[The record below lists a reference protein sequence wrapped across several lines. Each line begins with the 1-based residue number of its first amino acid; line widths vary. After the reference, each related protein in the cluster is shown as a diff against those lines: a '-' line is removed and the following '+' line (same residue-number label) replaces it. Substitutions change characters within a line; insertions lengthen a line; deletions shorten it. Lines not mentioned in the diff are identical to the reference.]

1 MNVAVIGGGAS
12 GVLAALR
19 LKFNNSDINVT
30 IFEKNSKPLK
40 KLGVT
45 GNGRCNLGNEDIQS
59 KYFLHEDIVNQM
71 ISLGYKDESIK
82 FFNQLG
88 LFMVNDF
95 AGRIY
100 PKSNQAITVVELL
113 MKELYYKHVK
123 VICDTSVDNIK
134 VLSDNKFLIND
145 MIFDKVIIASGNNA
159 GFSNDEVLLYKN
171 LPFKYIKDIPAL
183 VGFRIKEDITP
194 LFGVKQSGTVKLG
207 NHQSKGEVVF
217 KEDGVSG
224 ICVMDLSVFYD
235 GSINEISFD
244 FLDDYSEL
252 ELKMIVERK
261 IKNDPYIHLHN
272 LMFGS
277 VNNKLLGFF
286 NKGYPNIK
294 VTTAPKEMLDSYL
307 SQFKDFRLTIKNTY
321 DLKTAH
327 VSKGGILLEELD
339 LFETKKIPNLY
350 VCGDATTQVGIC
362 GGYNLWFAFTS
373 AIMVAD
379 KICK

>member
-1 MNVAVIGGGAS
+1 MKVAIIGGGAS

-19 LKFNNSDINVT
+19 LKFNNSDIDVT

-45 GNGRCNLGNEDIQS
+45 GNGRCNLGNEDISSQ
-59 KYFLHEDIVNQM
+59 YFLHKDIVDEM
-71 ISLGYKDESIK
+71 IKLGYKDTSIN

-100 PKSNQAITVVELL
+100 PKSNQAATVVELL
-113 MKELYYKHVK
+113 MKELYYKHINL
-123 VICDTSVDNIK
+123 ICDTTIDKIK
-134 VLSDNKFLIND
+134 VLEDNRFLVND
-145 MIFDKVIIASGNNA
+145 DIFDKVIICSGSNA
-159 GFSNDEVLLYKN
+159 GFSNDEISLYKN
-171 LPFKYIKDIPAL
+171 LPFKLTKDAPAL
-183 VGFRIKEDITP
+183 VGFKIKEDIKP
-194 LFGVKQSGTVKLG
+194 LFGVKQTGTVSLG
-207 NHQSKGEVVF
+207 THKSKGEVVF

-224 ICVMDLSVFYD
+224 ICVMDLSVYYD
-235 GSINEISFD
+235 QKDNIISFD
-244 FLDDYSEL
+244 FLDEYSDVQ
-252 ELKMIVERK
+252 LKKIVERK
-261 IKNDPYIHLHN
+261 IKNDPYVHLHN

-307 SQFKDFRLTIKNTY
+307 LQFKDFRLTIKDTY
-321 DLKTAH
+321 ELKTAH
-327 VSKGGILLEELD
+327 VSKGGIDLNELE
-339 LFETKKIPNLY
+339 LFETKKIPNLF
-350 VCGDATTQVGIC
+350 VCGDATNQAGIC

-373 AIMVAD
+373 GLMVAD

>member
-1 MNVAVIGGGAS
+1 MKVAVIGGGAS

-19 LKFNNSDINVT
+19 LKFNNSDIDVT
-30 IFEKNSKPLK
+30 IFEKNNKPLK
-40 KLGVT
+40 KLGIT

-59 KYFLHEDIVNQM
+59 KYFLHKEIVNEM

-82 FFNQLG
+82 FFNHLG

-100 PKSNQAITVVELL
+100 PKSNQAQTVVELL
-113 MKELYYKHVK
+113 MKELYYKRISL
-123 VICDTSVDNIK
+123 ICDINITEIK
-134 VLSDNKFLIND
+134 MLDDNKFMINKQV
-145 MIFDKVIIASGNNA
+145 FDKVIIATGNNA
-159 GFSNDEVLLYKN
+159 GFSNDEITLYQN
-171 LPFKYIKDIPAL
+171 LPFKIFKDFPAL
-183 VGFRIKEDITP
+183 VGFKVKEDIKA
-194 LFGVKQSGTVKLG
+194 LFGVKQTGTVKLG
-207 NHQSKGEVVF
+207 EHTSKGEVMF
-217 KEDGVSG
+217 KEDGISG

-235 GSINEISFD
+235 KSEKLLSFD

-252 ELKMIVERK
+252 ELKMIVDKK
-261 IKNDPYIHLHN
+261 IKNDPYVHLHN

-294 VTTAPKEMLDSYL
+294 VTTAPKEMIDSYL
-307 SQFKDFRLTIKNTY
+307 SQFKNFKLTIKDTY

-327 VSKGGILLEELD
+327 TSKGGVALEELD
-339 LFETKKIPNLY
+339 LFESKKIPNMF
-350 VCGDATTQVGIC
+350 VCGDAVSQAGIC

-373 AIMVAD
+373 GIMAAD
-379 KICK
+379 EICK

>member
-1 MNVAVIGGGAS
+1 MKVAIIGGGAS

-19 LKFNNSDINVT
+19 LKFNNSNIDVT

-45 GNGRCNLGNEDIQS
+45 GNGRCNLGNEDISS
-59 KYFLHEDIVNQM
+59 KYFLHESIVSEM
-71 ISLGYKDESIK
+71 IDLGYKDESIN

-100 PKSNQAITVVELL
+100 PKSNQAVTVVELL
-113 MKELYYKHVK
+113 MKELYYKHVNL
-123 VICDTSVDNIK
+123 ICDIEINEIK
-134 VLSDNKFLIND
+134 VLKDNKFLINND
-145 MIFDKVIIASGNNA
+145 IFDKVIICTGSNA
-159 GFSNDEVLLYKN
+159 GFSNDEITLYKN
-171 LPFKYIKDIPAL
+171 LPFKFVKDSPAL
-183 VGFRIKEDITP
+183 VGFKVIEDIKV
-194 LFGVKQSGTVKLG
+194 LFGVKQTGTVSLNGHKA
-207 NHQSKGEVVF
+207 KGEVVF

-224 ICVMDLSVFYD
+224 ICVMDLSVYYD
-235 GSINEISFD
+235 QKDNIISFD
-244 FLDDYSEL
+244 FLDEYSDVQ
-252 ELKMIVERK
+252 LKKIVERK
-261 IKNDPYIHLHN
+261 IKNDPYVHLHN

-307 SQFKDFRLTIKNTY
+307 LQFKDFRLTIKDTY

-327 VSKGGILLEELD
+327 VSKGGIDLNELE
-339 LFETKKIPNLY
+339 LFETKKIPNLF
-350 VCGDATTQVGIC
+350 VCGDATNQAGIC

-373 AIMVAD
+373 GLMVAD